1 MNFRRLNGTLNY
13 IINNKRILPGS
24 DAYILLRGTDAA
36 KNRTGYKLVF
46 KSQNNHK
53 KLNVIWLQI
62 ERAMKKILIALCM
75 LAATSN
81 SFAQSCEE
89 REDKL
94 LELMGSLSAGFL
106 YNTYGLIGSIADG
119 YGHDAYNATT
129 VTDLLTAQKKL
140 ADNMIGLLEKIINE
154 KTFKAEADKNYVS
167 ASVSVIKGFKTQIDQ
182 FLKLVKNKTQEN
194 LDAYDAQR
202 SKNWKDLSNL
212 MGIKE

>member
-202 SKNWKDLSNL
+202 SKNWKELSKL
-212 MGIKE
+212 MGIEE